1 MPGCRN
7 VLGGGAGLDLLAGSM
22 YISLKYHAMKMI
34 KIPILAL
41 LVTSCIQQS
50 SPGLEQGSVLSAD
63 QTEIKYTLYG
73 EGETA
78 LVFVH
83 CWCCDQEYWREQA
96 ETFSQEYKVVT
107 IDLAGHGKSGRERDD
122 YTLQAFGMDVAS
134 VVKHLELDRVVLIGH
149 SMGGGVIIAA
159 ANQLK
164 QQTLALIG
172 VDTYQ
177 GFQYEM
183 SDSMIRQFV
192 QPFRQDF
199 YNTTIGFV
207 QKMFPPGAD
216 SVLVMEISEDMA
228 QGPADAAI
236 SAMINNISTDPVEL
250 LEGLDI
256 PIYSINSRMFPIDV
270 ETNRQLYPEFEVR
283 FIEGVGHFVQLED
296 PVAFN
301 RVLKSLLLEII

>member
-1 MPGCRN
+1 
-7 VLGGGAGLDLLAGSM
+7 
-22 YISLKYHAMKMI
+22 MKMI
-34 KIPILAL
+34 KIFILAL
-41 LVTSCIQQS
+41 LITSCIQQG
-50 SPGLEQGSVLSAD
+50 SPGPEQGSVLSAD

-73 EGETA
+73 KGETA

-83 CWCCDQEYWREQA
+83 CWCCDQGYWREQVD
-96 ETFSQEYKVVT
+96 TFSQEYKVIT
-107 IDLAGHGKSGRERDD
+107 IDLAGHGKSGKERDD

-134 VVKHLELDRVVLIGH
+134 VVKHLELDRIILIGH

-159 ANQLK
+159 AHQLK

-199 YNTTIGFV
+199 YHTTIGFV
-207 QKMFPPGAD
+207 HGMFPPGAD
-216 SVLVMEISEDMA
+216 SVLVMEIAEDMA
-228 QGPADAAI
+228 EGPAEIGI
-236 SAMINNISTDPVEL
+236 SAMVNNISTDPVEL

-270 ETNRQLYPEFEVR
+270 EANRKLYPDFEVR
-283 FIEGVGHFVQLED
+283 FIEGVGHFVQLEN
-296 PVAFN
+296 PQAFN
-301 RVLKSLLLEII
+301 RKLNSILKEINL